1 MRHGWSLSSQPR
13 ARKDRA
19 CALARRERTFHRMI
33 LDLMVAD
40 AGLGSL
46 DIDGGLVSTRI
57 ANAAFGTK
65 RRSVVQRSPASVAMM
80 SKNLLKG
87 SLCWQHNGARDF
99 CLDCI
104 GTHGLLARQPCRP
117 SFWFS
122 VLWACTRVAR
132 PRRRSARQSRP
143 RERRPR
149 ACHVHG
155 VNERFWRDE
164 NRFSRGLIWC

>member
-1 MRHGWSLSSQPR
+1 MLGGDGGKSPLHIRQNGPRSQPAVARLFGELLVGYLLHVCTHMRHGWSLSNQPR

-65 RRSVVQRSPASVAMM
+65 RRSIVQRSQGSSSNVRT
-80 SKNLLKG
+80 LLEH
-87 SLCWQHNGARDF
+87 LF
-99 CLDCI
+99 
-104 GTHGLLARQPCRP
+104 
-117 SFWFS
+117 
-122 VLWACTRVAR
+122 
-132 PRRRSARQSRP
+132 
-143 RERRPR
+143 
-149 ACHVHG
+149 
-155 VNERFWRDE
+155 
-164 NRFSRGLIWC
+164 